1 MANPRSIEVKVGL
14 LILIA
19 IGILTGFI
27 ILMGGMS
34 FQPTYRVYVDFD
46 NPGGVQPGAP
56 VRIAGVTVGKVK
68 DIRFRGTAAPA
79 EGGEQIGRAHV

>member
-19 IGILTGFI
+19 IGILTGFV

-34 FQPTYRVYVDFD
+34 FQPTFKIYADFD
-46 NPGGVQPGAP
+46 NPGGIQPGAP

-68 DIRFRGTAAPA
+68 ELQFRGAMAPA
-79 EGGEQIGRAHV
+79 AC